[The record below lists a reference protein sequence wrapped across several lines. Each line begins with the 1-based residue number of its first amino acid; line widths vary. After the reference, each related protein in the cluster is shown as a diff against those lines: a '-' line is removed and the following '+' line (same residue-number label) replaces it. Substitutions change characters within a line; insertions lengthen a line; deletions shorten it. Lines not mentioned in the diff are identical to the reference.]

1 MRDWSLRSSST
12 SQAGDP
18 LFLTLAAD
26 ARLCEP
32 DYVNDH
38 IWELEIGAGEPA
50 ALAVRTTYGLRAR
63 NMRLFYRFGESGKSV
78 INPAEF
84 HTPPRLRRFYPNFLS
99 FNFAPLGGFE
109 ITAEYWVP
117 ESHAIAGRLTIA
129 NRTAFARKLGFELCG
144 TMTPLDG
151 QPLAHAQQQMVNVL
165 SGQTGGLALLLFMT
179 GGPQPGPGPYPSL
192 ALNLDFDPGQ
202 VRSVAWSLAAEASTQ
217 VSFDL
222 ARNMATRSWDAER
235 ARLELVNFGDI
246 LDIYTGE
253 ADWDAALA
261 FSQTAALGLLF
272 PPGQHLPAS
281 SFVQSRQPDGGYSH
295 RGDGQDY
302 PPSWGGQSPLEA
314 YYLAS
319 LLPVPVAPSIT
330 RGLLENFLSVQA
342 EDGSVDGRPGL
353 AGQRAKFL
361 AAPLLAT
368 LAWKYYQQSADEAF
382 LAQVFPKLLA
392 FFHRWFA
399 PDHDRDGDG
408 LPAWDHVLQTGF
420 EDHPLFDVW
429 HPWSQGV
436 TPAIIHDPA
445 LEAMLYREATS
456 LILMAEKLNR
466 AGELGSLHARA
477 AALRSSL
484 EASWDE
490 RAALYTYRDCLTKLS
505 LPGGMI
511 AKRKG
516 SGDLRLR
523 VAFEQPVRLL
533 IEVQSKN
540 PAAKRPVVEINEFAN
555 KAKGETEVIVE
566 AQFEWRSG
574 GWVATS
580 RKVYSRIGGISV
592 QGLEEKD
599 RIVIRTVDATVQ
611 DITLFTP
618 LWAHIPEEGRTR
630 ALLDRSLLDAERFER
645 PFGIPAFGFVP
656 DPQAD
661 SVASSVHLPWNHLI
675 GEGLL
680 AYGFRKEAARLTTH
694 LMDAVVQNLKR
705 NRTFYQ
711 RYHAQTGNGIGERGA
726 LTGLAPVGLF
736 LQVLGVTI
744 ISDECV
750 RLEGTNPFPWPVTI
764 QYKALKVLRGL
775 DRTEVI
781 FPNGRSVAVVDP
793 AAVMVSAN

>member
-50 ALAVRTTYGLRAR
+50 GLGVRTTYGLRAR
-63 NMRLFYRFGESGKSV
+63 NMRLFYRFGESGRNLT
-78 INPAEF
+78 NPAEF
-84 HTPPRLRRFYPNFLS
+84 HSPPRLRRFYPNFLS
-99 FNFAPLGGFE
+99 LNFLPFEGFE
-109 ITAEYWVP
+109 VTADYWIP
-117 ESHAIAGRLTIA
+117 ESHAVAGRLTIV
-129 NRTAFARKLGFELCG
+129 NRTAFARKLNLELCG
-144 TMTPLDG
+144 TLTPLDG
-151 QPLAHAQQQMVNVL
+151 QPLAQAQQQMVNVL

-192 ALNLDFDPGQ
+192 ALGLDFDPGQ
-202 VRSVAWSLAAEASTQ
+202 VRSVAWSLAAEASLQ
-217 VSFDL
+217 ISFDL
-222 ARNMATRSWDAER
+222 ARNMATRSWDAEQ
-235 ARLELVNFGDI
+235 ARLELVNAGDSLEI
-246 LDIYTGE
+246 HTGD

-261 FSQTAALGLLF
+261 FSQEAAFGSLF
-272 PPGQHLPAS
+272 PPGRQLPAPS
-281 SFVQSRQPDGGYSH
+281 SVQSRQPDGGYSH

-302 PPSWGGQSPLEA
+302 PPGWSGQSPLET

-319 LLPVPVAPSIT
+319 LLPAARSIR

-353 AGQRAKFL
+353 AGQRAKFM

-368 LAWKYYQQSADEAF
+368 LAWKYYQETQDETF
-382 LAQVFPKLLA
+382 LAEVFPKLLA
-392 FFHRWFA
+392 FFHKWFA
-399 PDHDRDGDG
+399 PEHDRDGDG
-408 LPAWDHVLQTGF
+408 LPEWDHVLQTGF

-456 LILMAEKLNR
+456 LILMAEKLGR
-466 AGELGSLHARA
+466 AGELGPLHARA

-484 EASWDE
+484 EASWDA
-490 RAALYTYRDCLTKLS
+490 RAALYSYRDCLTKLS

-516 SGDLRLR
+516 PGDLSPK

-533 IEVQSKN
+533 IEVQSKS
-540 PAAKRPVVEINEFAN
+540 PAVKRPVVEINEFAN

-566 AQFEWRSG
+566 AQFQWRSS

-592 QGLEEKD
+592 QELDEKD
-599 RIVIRTVDATVQ
+599 RILVRTVDGTVQ

-618 LWAHIPEEGRTR
+618 LWAHIPDKQQVQ
-630 ALLDRSLLDAERFER
+630 AMLARSLLDADRFGR
-645 PFGIPAFGFVP
+645 PFGVPALGFVP

-661 SVASSVHLPWNHLI
+661 SIASSVHMPWNHLI

-680 AYGFRKEAARLTTH
+680 AYGFREEAARLTTR
-694 LMDAVVQNLKR
+694 LMDAVIQNLKR
-705 NRTFYQ
+705 NRSFYQ
-711 RYHAQTGNGIGERGA
+711 HYHAGTGNGIGERGA

-736 LQVLGVTI
+736 LQALGVTV

-750 RLEGTNPFPWPVTI
+750 RLEGTNPFAWPVTI
-764 QYKALKVLRGL
+764 QYKALKVIRGL

-781 FPNGRSVAVVDP
+781 FPNGTSVSVTDP

>member
-18 LFLTLAAD
+18 LFLMLAAD

-63 NMRLFYRFGESGKSV
+63 NMRLFYRFGESGKSLM
-78 INPAEF
+78 NPAEF
-84 HTPPRLRRFYPNFLS
+84 HTPPRLRSFYPNFLL
-99 FNFAPLGGFE
+99 FNFLPFEGFE
-109 ITAEYWVP
+109 VTAEYWVP
-117 ESHAIAGRLTIA
+117 ESHALAGRLTIV
-129 NRTAFARKLGFELCG
+129 NRTAFARRLNFELCG
-144 TMTPLDG
+144 TLTPLDG

-165 SGQTGGLALLLFMT
+165 SGQTGGLALILFMT

-202 VRSVAWSLAAEASTQ
+202 VRSVAWSLAAEASAQ

-235 ARLELVNFGDI
+235 ARIELVSAGDT
-246 LDIYTGE
+246 LEVHTGD

-261 FSQTAALGLLF
+261 FSQAAAFGLLF
-272 PPGQHLPAS
+272 PSSQRLPAS

-302 PPSWGGQSPLEA
+302 PPSWSGQSPLDA

-319 LLPVPVAPSIT
+319 LLPVAPSIT
-330 RGLLENFLSVQA
+330 RGLLENFLSLQT
-342 EDGSVDGRPGL
+342 EDGFVDGRPGL

-368 LAWKYYQQSADEAF
+368 LAWKHYQQTQDAAF
-382 LAQVFPKLLA
+382 LAEVFPKLLA
-392 FFHRWFA
+392 FFHKWFA
-399 PDHDRDGDG
+399 PEHDRDGDG
-408 LPAWDHVLQTGF
+408 LPEWDHVLQTGF

-436 TPAIIHDPA
+436 NPAVVHDPA

-456 LILMAEKLNR
+456 LILMAEKLNQT
-466 AGELGSLHARA
+466 GELGPLHARA

-484 EASWDE
+484 EASWDA
-490 RAALYTYRDCLTKLS
+490 RTALYSYRDHLTKLS
-505 LPGGMI
+505 LPGRTI
-511 AKRKG
+511 SKHKG
-516 SGDLRLR
+516 SGNLRLR
-523 VAFEQPVRLL
+523 AAFEQPVRLL
-533 IEVQSKN
+533 IEVQSKD
-540 PAAKRPVVEINEFAN
+540 PAAKRPLVEISEFSN
-555 KAKGETEVIVE
+555 KAKGESEVIE
-566 AQFEWRSG
+566 ESQFQWRSG

-580 RKVYSRIGGISV
+580 RKVYSRIGGITI

-599 RIVIRTVDATVQ
+599 RLIVRTVDTTVR
-611 DITLFTP
+611 DVTLFTP
-618 LWAHIPEEGRTR
+618 LWAHVSEEGQ
-630 ALLDRSLLDAERFER
+630 AQAVLARSLLDADRFDQ
-645 PFGIPAFGFVP
+645 PFGVPAFGFVP
-656 DPQAD
+656 HPQAD
-661 SVASSVHLPWNHLI
+661 SIASSVHLPWNHLI

-680 AYGFRKEAARLTTH
+680 AYGFRKEAAQLTTR
-694 LMDAVVQNLKR
+694 LMNAVIQNLKR
-705 NRTFYQ
+705 NRSFYQ
-711 RYHAQTGNGIGERGA
+711 RYHAETGNGIGERGA

-736 LQVLGVTI
+736 LQVLGVTV

-750 RLEGTNPFPWPVTI
+750 RLEEANPFPWPVTI
-764 QYKALKVLRGL
+764 QYKALKVVRGL

-781 FPNGRSVAVVDP
+781 FPNGKVVSVVEP
-793 AAVMVSAN
+793 AAVMVSAH

>member
-1 MRDWSLRSSST
+1 M
-12 SQAGDP
+12 
-18 LFLTLAAD
+18 LAAD

-50 ALAVRTTYGLRAR
+50 ALAVRTTFGLRAR
-63 NMRLFYRFGESGKSV
+63 NMRLFYRFSESGKSLT
-78 INPAEF
+78 NPAEF
-84 HTPPRLRRFYPNFLS
+84 HTPPHLRRFYPNFLLFS
-99 FNFAPLGGFE
+99 FVLFEGFE
-109 ITAEYWVP
+109 VTAEYWVP
-117 ESHAIAGRLTIA
+117 ESHAIAGRLTMV
-129 NRTAFARKLGFELCG
+129 NRTAFARKLSFELCG

-151 QPLAHAQQQMVNVL
+151 QPLAQTQQQMVNVL
-165 SGQTGGLALLLFMT
+165 SGQTGGLAPLLFMT

-202 VRSVAWSLAAEASTQ
+202 VRSVAWSLAAEASAR

-235 ARLELVNFGDI
+235 ARLELVNSGDT

-261 FSQTAALGLLF
+261 FSQKAALGLLF
-272 PPGQHLPAS
+272 PPSGHLPAS

-302 PPSWGGQSPLEA
+302 PPSWSGQSPLEA

-319 LLPVPVAPSIT
+319 LLPVAPSIA

-342 EDGSVDGRPGL
+342 EDGFVDGRPGL

-368 LAWKYYQQSADEAF
+368 LAWKYYQQVADEAF

-392 FFHRWFA
+392 FFHKWFA
-399 PDHDRDGDG
+399 PEHDRGGDG

-420 EDHPLFDVW
+420 EDHPLYDVW
-429 HPWSQGV
+429 HSWSQGV
-436 TPAIIHDPA
+436 TPAILHDPA

-456 LILMAEKLNR
+456 LILMAEKLNQS
-466 AGELGSLHARA
+466 GELGPLHARA

-484 EASWDE
+484 EASWDA
-490 RAALYTYRDCLTKLS
+490 RTALYTYRDRFTKLP

-516 SGDLRLR
+516 PGDLRLR
-523 VAFEQPVRLL
+523 VVFEQPVRLL

-580 RKVYSRIGGISV
+580 RKVYSRIGGISI

-599 RIVIRTVDATVQ
+599 KIVIRTVDATVQ

-618 LWAHIPEEGRTR
+618 LWAHIPEEGQAR
-630 ALLDRSLLDAERFER
+630 ALIDRSLLDAERFER

-680 AYGFRKEAARLTTH
+680 AYGFRKEAARLTAR
-694 LMDAVVQNLKR
+694 LMDAVIQNLKR
-705 NRTFYQ
+705 NRTFYES
-711 RYHAQTGNGIGERGA
+711 YHAQTGNGIGERGA

-736 LQVLGVTI
+736 LQVLGVTV

-750 RLEGTNPFPWPVTI
+750 RLEGANPFPWPVTI
-764 QYKALKVLRGL
+764 QYKALKIVRGS